1 MILLAHYDRERG
13 WENTKP
19 GWYEVSVNINGTIKK
34 YADVLRWLK
43 EHIDMHE
50 RHCRWIYQGDT
61 MDVKFRYQ
69 KDYVWFNLTWG

>member
-1 MILLAHYDRERG
+1 MLEHYDLSRG

-19 GWYEVSVNINGTIKK
+19 GWHEVSVNIHGSIKK
-34 YADVLRWLK
+34 YAEVINWLK
-43 EHIDMHE
+43 EHIDKHE
-50 RHCRWIYQGDT
+50 RHCRWVYQGDT